1 MNHLAPRQGK
11 FAIVLLI
18 SFCLHFLMLTFSS
31 EKSQYEQRTQKG
43 EKIVEQLAKEAMV
56 GITSQDR
63 ISLSVLANRYQVDQE
78 VAKLVIS
85 DQNNQPLV
93 QTGQAQ
99 NDVGQV
105 IDKPI
110 IQNNQVLGHATIT
123 MKAVSKGE
131 IVSSQWLF
139 VLGSAILHG
148 FLWLIYGYMARPT
161 QEQLAQLGEKVQQH
175 IALARGSLA
184 PSNRVLTADGELQ
197 LDDHDALYNE
207 AEDSSAA
214 AQTAATGKTINDFL
228 NREKSKSAKDDTQTQ
243 PTVTEVID
251 NLAQET
257 TVDSQKQPEIE
268 LQIHF
273 YDQYHLLKR
282 VAPEVAK
289 PYFQLCNQLLMR
301 ASNSLFNSSNN
312 VLNRY
317 IKDVYIKD
325 NSHFNANG
333 AVIHLA
339 GKAEQLPL
347 AAVLLS
353 KLLIILN
360 QVVYEKH
367 RELSRFALPLTIGT
381 SISHQFDDVQK
392 LMANHA
398 KEDGLLLLYPLDL
411 LKTLDGKVQFKNL
424 QHPTTITERE
434 MVWYN
439 GLSETLMTEL
449 IAKRDDILTATEK

>member
-85 DQNNQPLV
+85 DQNNKPLV

-99 NDVGQV
+99 NEVGQV

-139 VLGSAILHG
+139 ILGSAILHG

-184 PSNRVLTADGELQ
+184 SSNPVLTADGELQ
-197 LDDHDALYNE
+197 LDDHDALYNQ
-207 AEDSSAA
+207 AKDSSAT
-214 AQTAATGKTINDFL
+214 AQPAATGKTINDFL
-228 NREKSKSAKDDTQTQ
+228 NREKSKSVKDDPQTQ
-243 PTVTEVID
+243 PVATD
-251 NLAQET
+251 NLAQEN

-381 SISHQFDDVQK
+381 SISHQFGDVQK
-392 LMANHA
+392 LMVNHA

>member
-31 EKSQYEQRTQKG
+31 EKSQYEQRTDKG

-56 GITSQDR
+56 GITNQDR
-63 ISLSVLANRYQVDQE
+63 ISLSVLANRYQVDND

-85 DQNNQPLV
+85 DPNNQPLV

-110 IQNNQVLGHATIT
+110 IQNNQVLGHATVT

-161 QEQLAQLGEKVQQH
+161 QEQLEQLGEKVQQR

-184 PSNRVLTADGELQ
+184 LAKAAGLDADELQ
-197 LDDHDALYNE
+197 LDNHDTIEDTGIA
-207 AEDSSAA
+207 AEPA
-214 AQTAATGKTINDFL
+214 TTGKSINDFL
-228 NREKSKSAKDDTQTQ
+228 NREKFKSVTPDSAVNQAPTQTDD
-243 PTVTEVID
+243 V
-251 NLAQET
+251 AQT
-257 TVDSQKQPEIE
+257 RVMQAQTQPEIE
-268 LQIHF
+268 LQIQF
-273 YDQYHLLKR
+273 YDQYNLLKR
-282 VAPEVAK
+282 VAPEVSK

-301 ASNSLFNSSNN
+301 ASQSLFDPSNN

-317 IKDVYIKD
+317 IKDVSIKD
-325 NSHFNANG
+325 TSHFSVNG
-333 AVIHLA
+333 AVIHLTGNA
-339 GKAEQLPL
+339 QQLPL

-381 SISHQFDDVQK
+381 SLSPQFDDVQK

-398 KEDGLLLLYPLDL
+398 KEDGLLLLYPLEL
-411 LKTLDGKVQFKNL
+411 LKTLDGKVQFKNIS
-424 QHPTTITERE
+424 HPTTITERE

-439 GLSETLMTEL
+439 GLAETLMTEL
-449 IAKRDDILTATEK
+449 ISKRDDILTATEK

>member
-1 MNHLAPRQGK
+1 
-11 FAIVLLI
+11 
-18 SFCLHFLMLTFSS
+18 
-31 EKSQYEQRTQKG
+31 
-43 EKIVEQLAKEAMV
+43 
-56 GITSQDR
+56 
-63 ISLSVLANRYQVDQE
+63 
-78 VAKLVIS
+78 
-85 DQNNQPLV
+85 
-93 QTGQAQ
+93 
-99 NDVGQV
+99 VGQV

-184 PSNRVLTADGELQ
+184 SSNPVLTADGELQ
-197 LDDHDALYNE
+197 LDEDTLYNK
-207 AEDSSAA
+207 AGDSSAT
-214 AQTAATGKTINDFL
+214 AQPAATGKTINDFL
-228 NREKSKSAKDDTQTQ
+228 NREKSKSAKDNPQAQ
-243 PTVTEVID
+243 PTATEATD

-411 LKTLDGKVQFKNL
+411 LKTLDGFASGGRLRGGAAIPCFIVQGVF
-424 QHPTTITERE
+424 I
-434 MVWYN
+434 
-439 GLSETLMTEL
+439 
-449 IAKRDDILTATEK
+449 

>member
-78 VAKLVIS
+78 VAKIVIS

-99 NDVGQV
+99 NEVGQV

-110 IQNNQVLGHATIT
+110 IQNNQVLGHATII

-175 IALARGSLA
+175 IALARGGLA
-184 PSNRVLTADGELQ
+184 PPNPVLTADGELQ
-197 LDDHDALYNE
+197 LDEDTLYNIG
-207 AEDSSAA
+207 DSSAT
-214 AQTAATGKTINDFL
+214 AQPAATGKTINDFL
-228 NREKSKSAKDDTQTQ
+228 NREKSKSAKDNPQAQSTA
-243 PTVTEVID
+243 TEATD

-325 NSHFNANG
+325 NSHFNAKG

-339 GKAEQLPL
+339 GKPEQLPL

-439 GLSETLMTEL
+439 GLSESLMTEL
-449 IAKRDDILTATEK
+449 IAKRDEILTATEK

>member
-99 NDVGQV
+99 NEVGQV

-197 LDDHDALYNE
+197 LDEDTLYNK
-207 AEDSSAA
+207 AGDSSAT
-214 AQTAATGKTINDFL
+214 AQPAATGKTINDFL
-228 NREKSKSAKDDTQTQ
+228 NREKSKSAKDDPQTQ
-243 PTVTEVID
+243 PTATD
-251 NLAQET
+251 ATANLAQET

-367 RELSRFALPLTIGT
+367 RELSRFALPFTIGT
-381 SISHQFDDVQK
+381 SISHRFGDVQK

>member
-1 MNHLAPRQGK
+1 MG
-11 FAIVLLI
+11 F
-18 SFCLHFLMLTFSS
+18 
-31 EKSQYEQRTQKG
+31 
-43 EKIVEQLAKEAMV
+43 
-56 GITSQDR
+56 
-63 ISLSVLANRYQVDQE
+63 
-78 VAKLVIS
+78 
-85 DQNNQPLV
+85 
-93 QTGQAQ
+93 
-99 NDVGQV
+99 
-105 IDKPI
+105 
-110 IQNNQVLGHATIT
+110 
-123 MKAVSKGE
+123 
-131 IVSSQWLF
+131 VSSQWLF

-175 IALARGSLA
+175 IALARGGLA
-184 PSNRVLTADGELQ
+184 PPNPVLTADGELQ
-197 LDDHDALYNE
+197 LDEDTLYNIG
-207 AEDSSAA
+207 DSNAT
-214 AQTAATGKTINDFL
+214 AQPAATGKTINDFL
-228 NREKSKSAKDDTQTQ
+228 NREKSKSAKDIHQTQ
-243 PTVTEVID
+243 PTATEATD
-251 NLAQET
+251 NLAQENI
-257 TVDSQKQPEIE
+257 VDSQKQPEIE

>member
-99 NDVGQV
+99 NEVGQV

-110 IQNNQVLGHATIT
+110 IQNNQVLGHATII

-184 PSNRVLTADGELQ
+184 STNPALTAGGELQ
-197 LDDHDALYNE
+197 LDEDTLYNK
-207 AEDSSAA
+207 AGDSNAA
-214 AQTAATGKTINDFL
+214 AQPAATGKTINDFL
-228 NREKSKSAKDDTQTQ
+228 NREKSKSAKDITQTQ
-243 PTVTEVID
+243 PIATEATE

>member
-85 DQNNQPLV
+85 DQNNKPLV

-99 NDVGQV
+99 NDGGQV

-184 PSNRVLTADGELQ
+184 PTNPALTADGELQ
-197 LDDHDALYNE
+197 LDDHDLYTQ
-207 AEDSSAA
+207 AGDSSAT
-214 AQTAATGKTINDFL
+214 AQPAATGKTINDFL
-228 NREKSKSAKDDTQTQ
+228 NREKSKSVNDNNQAQ
-243 PTVTEVID
+243 PTATEATD
-251 NLAQET
+251 NLAQEN

-333 AVIHLA
+333 AVVHLA

-367 RELSRFALPLTIGT
+367 RELSRFPLPLPIGT

>member
-99 NDVGQV
+99 NEVGQV

-110 IQNNQVLGHATIT
+110 IQNNQVLGHATII

-184 PSNRVLTADGELQ
+184 PTNPALTADGELQ
-197 LDDHDALYNE
+197 LDEDTLYNK
-207 AEDSSAA
+207 AGDSSAT
-214 AQTAATGKTINDFL
+214 AQPAATGKTINDFL
-228 NREKSKSAKDDTQTQ
+228 NREKSKSAKDIPQTQ
-243 PTVTEVID
+243 PTATEATD

-257 TVDSQKQPEIE
+257 TVESQKQPEIE

-325 NSHFNANG
+325 NSHFNAKG

>member
-85 DQNNQPLV
+85 DQNNKPLV

-333 AVIHLA
+333 AVVHLA

-449 IAKRDDILTATEK
+449 IAKRDEILTATEK

>member
-85 DQNNQPLV
+85 DQNNKPLV

-99 NDVGQV
+99 NDGGQV

-184 PSNRVLTADGELQ
+184 PTNPALTADGELQ
-197 LDDHDALYNE
+197 LDDHDLYTQ
-207 AEDSSAA
+207 AGDSSAT
-214 AQTAATGKTINDFL
+214 AQPAATGKTINDFL
-228 NREKSKSAKDDTQTQ
+228 NREKSKSVNDNNQAQ
-243 PTVTEVID
+243 PTATEATD
-251 NLAQET
+251 NLAQEN

-289 PYFQLCNQLLMR
+289 PYFQLSNQLLMR

>member
-1 MNHLAPRQGK
+1 M
-11 FAIVLLI
+11 
-18 SFCLHFLMLTFSS
+18 
-31 EKSQYEQRTQKG
+31 
-43 EKIVEQLAKEAMV
+43 
-56 GITSQDR
+56 
-63 ISLSVLANRYQVDQE
+63 
-78 VAKLVIS
+78 
-85 DQNNQPLV
+85 
-93 QTGQAQ
+93 
-99 NDVGQV
+99 

-184 PSNRVLTADGELQ
+184 PTNPALTADGELQ
-197 LDDHDALYNE
+197 LDDHDLYTQ
-207 AEDSSAA
+207 AGDSSAT
-214 AQTAATGKTINDFL
+214 AQPAATGKTINDFL
-228 NREKSKSAKDDTQTQ
+228 NREKSKSVNDNNQAQ
-243 PTVTEVID
+243 PTATEATD
-251 NLAQET
+251 NLAQEN

>member
-99 NDVGQV
+99 NEVGQV

-110 IQNNQVLGHATIT
+110 IQNNQVLGHAIIT

-175 IALARGSLA
+175 IALARGGLA
-184 PSNRVLTADGELQ
+184 PPNPVLTAGGELQ
-197 LDDHDALYNE
+197 LDEDTLYNIG
-207 AEDSSAA
+207 DSSAT
-214 AQTAATGKTINDFL
+214 AQPAATGKTINDFL
-228 NREKSKSAKDDTQTQ
+228 NREKSKSAKDIHQTQ
-243 PTVTEVID
+243 PTATEATD
-251 NLAQET
+251 NLAQENI
-257 TVDSQKQPEIE
+257 VDSQKQPEIE

-325 NSHFNANG
+325 NSHFNAKG

-381 SISHQFDDVQK
+381 SISHRFGDVQK

>member
-85 DQNNQPLV
+85 DQNNKPLV

-99 NDVGQV
+99 NEVGQV

-139 VLGSAILHG
+139 ILGSAILHG

-184 PSNRVLTADGELQ
+184 SSNPVLTADGELQ
-197 LDDHDALYNE
+197 LDDHDALYNQ
-207 AEDSSAA
+207 AKDSSAT
-214 AQTAATGKTINDFL
+214 AQPAATGKTINDFL
-228 NREKSKSAKDDTQTQ
+228 NREKSKSVKDDPQTQ
-243 PTVTEVID
+243 PVATD
-251 NLAQET
+251 NLAQEN

>member
-1 MNHLAPRQGK
+1 
-11 FAIVLLI
+11 
-18 SFCLHFLMLTFSS
+18 MLTFSS

-85 DQNNQPLV
+85 DQNNKPLV

-99 NDVGQV
+99 NDGGQV

-184 PSNRVLTADGELQ
+184 PTNPALTADGELQ
-197 LDDHDALYNE
+197 LDDHDLYTQ
-207 AEDSSAA
+207 AGDSSAT
-214 AQTAATGKTINDFL
+214 AQPAATGKTINDFL
-228 NREKSKSAKDDTQTQ
+228 NREKSKSVNDNNQAQ
-243 PTVTEVID
+243 PTATEATD
-251 NLAQET
+251 NLAQEN

>member
-99 NDVGQV
+99 NEVGQV

-110 IQNNQVLGHATIT
+110 IQNNQVLGHAIIT

-175 IALARGSLA
+175 IALARGGLA
-184 PSNRVLTADGELQ
+184 PPNPVLTADGELQ
-197 LDDHDALYNE
+197 LDEDTLYNIG
-207 AEDSSAA
+207 DSNAT
-214 AQTAATGKTINDFL
+214 AQPAATGKTINDFL
-228 NREKSKSAKDDTQTQ
+228 NREKSKSAKDIHQTQ
-243 PTVTEVID
+243 PTATEATD
-251 NLAQET
+251 NLAQENI
-257 TVDSQKQPEIE
+257 VDSQKQPEIE

-282 VAPEVAK
+282 VAPEVSK

-317 IKDVYIKD
+317 IKDVYIKG
-325 NSHFNANG
+325 NSHFNAKG

-367 RELSRFALPLTIGT
+367 RELSRFALPFTIGT
-381 SISHQFDDVQK
+381 SISHQFDDLQK

-424 QHPTTITERE
+424 QHPTTIAERE

>member
-85 DQNNQPLV
+85 DQNNKPLV

-99 NDVGQV
+99 NDGGQV

-148 FLWLIYGYMARPT
+148 FLWLIYGYMACPT

-184 PSNRVLTADGELQ
+184 STSPVLTTDGELQ
-197 LDDHDALYNE
+197 LDEDNLYSK
-207 AEDSSAA
+207 AGDSSAT
-214 AQTAATGKTINDFL
+214 AQPAATGKTINDFL
-228 NREKSKSAKDDTQTQ
+228 NREKSKSAKDDPQTQ
-243 PTVTEVID
+243 PTTTEATD
-251 NLAQET
+251 NLAQEN
-257 TVDSQKQPEIE
+257 TVHSQKQPEIE

-333 AVIHLA
+333 AVVHLA

-449 IAKRDDILTATEK
+449 IAKRDEILTATEK

>member
-56 GITSQDR
+56 GITSKDR

-78 VAKLVIS
+78 VAKIVIS

-99 NDVGQV
+99 NEVGQV
-105 IDKPI
+105 IDNPI

-184 PSNRVLTADGELQ
+184 STSPVLTADSELQ
-197 LDDHDALYNE
+197 LDEDALYNK
-207 AEDSSAA
+207 AEYSSAT
-214 AQTAATGKTINDFL
+214 AQPAATGKTINDFL
-228 NREKSKSAKDDTQTQ
+228 NREKSKSVKDIPQTQ
-243 PTVTEVID
+243 PTATNMTD
-251 NLAQET
+251 NLAQEA

-317 IKDVYIKD
+317 INDVYIKD
-325 NSHFNANG
+325 TSHFNANG
-333 AVIHLA
+333 AVVHLA

-449 IAKRDDILTATEK
+449 IAKRDEILTATEK

>member
-99 NDVGQV
+99 NEVGQV

-197 LDDHDALYNE
+197 LDEDTLYNQ
-207 AEDSSAA
+207 AGDSSAT
-214 AQTAATGKTINDFL
+214 AQPAATGKTINDF
-228 NREKSKSAKDDTQTQ
+228 
-243 PTVTEVID
+243 
-251 NLAQET
+251 
-257 TVDSQKQPEIE
+257 
-268 LQIHF
+268 
-273 YDQYHLLKR
+273 
-282 VAPEVAK
+282 
-289 PYFQLCNQLLMR
+289 
-301 ASNSLFNSSNN
+301 
-312 VLNRY
+312 
-317 IKDVYIKD
+317 
-325 NSHFNANG
+325 
-333 AVIHLA
+333 
-339 GKAEQLPL
+339 
-347 AAVLLS
+347 
-353 KLLIILN
+353 
-360 QVVYEKH
+360 
-367 RELSRFALPLTIGT
+367 
-381 SISHQFDDVQK
+381 
-392 LMANHA
+392 
-398 KEDGLLLLYPLDL
+398 
-411 LKTLDGKVQFKNL
+411 
-424 QHPTTITERE
+424 
-434 MVWYN
+434 
-439 GLSETLMTEL
+439 
-449 IAKRDDILTATEK
+449 

>member
-43 EKIVEQLAKEAMV
+43 EKIVEQLAKEAIV

-78 VAKLVIS
+78 VAKIVIS

-99 NDVGQV
+99 NEVGQV

-184 PSNRVLTADGELQ
+184 STSPVLTADSELQ
-197 LDDHDALYNE
+197 LDEDNLYSK
-207 AEDSSAA
+207 AGDSSAT
-214 AQTAATGKTINDFL
+214 AQPAATGKTINDFL
-228 NREKSKSAKDDTQTQ
+228 NREKSKSAKDIPQTQ
-243 PTVTEVID
+243 PTATNMTD
-251 NLAQET
+251 NLAQEA

-317 IKDVYIKD
+317 INDVYIKD
-325 NSHFNANG
+325 TSHFNANG
-333 AVIHLA
+333 AVVHLA

-381 SISHQFDDVQK
+381 SISHQSDDVQK

-449 IAKRDDILTATEK
+449 IAKRDEILTATEK

>member
-18 SFCLHFLMLTFSS
+18 SFCLHFLMLIFSS

-85 DQNNQPLV
+85 DQNNKPLV

-99 NDVGQV
+99 NDGGQV

-184 PSNRVLTADGELQ
+184 PTNPALTADGELQ
-197 LDDHDALYNE
+197 LDDHDLYTQ
-207 AEDSSAA
+207 AGDSSAT
-214 AQTAATGKTINDFL
+214 AQPAATGKTINDFL
-228 NREKSKSAKDDTQTQ
+228 NREKSKSVNDNNQAQ
-243 PTVTEVID
+243 PTATEATD
-251 NLAQET
+251 NLAQEN

-325 NSHFNANG
+325 HSHFNANG

>member
-18 SFCLHFLMLTFSS
+18 SFCLHFLMLIFSS

-99 NDVGQV
+99 NEVGQV

-110 IQNNQVLGHATIT
+110 IQNNQVLGHAIIT

-184 PSNRVLTADGELQ
+184 STNPALTADGELQ
-197 LDDHDALYNE
+197 LDEGTLYNK
-207 AEDSSAA
+207 AGDSSAA
-214 AQTAATGKTINDFL
+214 AQPAATGKTINDFL
-228 NREKSKSAKDDTQTQ
+228 NREKSKSVNDNNQAQ
-243 PTVTEVID
+243 PTATEATD

-257 TVDSQKQPEIE
+257 TVESQKQPEIE

-317 IKDVYIKD
+317 INDVYIKD

-367 RELSRFALPLTIGT
+367 RELSRFALPFTIGT
-381 SISHQFDDVQK
+381 SISHRFGDVQK

-449 IAKRDDILTATEK
+449 IAKRDEILTATEK

>member
-99 NDVGQV
+99 NEVGQV

-110 IQNNQVLGHATIT
+110 IQNNQVLGHATII

-184 PSNRVLTADGELQ
+184 STSPVLTTDSELQ
-197 LDDHDALYNE
+197 LDEGTLYNQVGG
-207 AEDSSAA
+207 SSAT
-214 AQTAATGKTINDFL
+214 AQPAATGKTINDFL
-228 NREKSKSAKDDTQTQ
+228 NREKSKSAKDIPQTQ
-243 PTVTEVID
+243 PTATEVTD

-333 AVIHLA
+333 AVVHLA

-449 IAKRDDILTATEK
+449 IAKRDEILTATEK

>member
-85 DQNNQPLV
+85 DQNNKPLV

-99 NDVGQV
+99 NDGGQV

-184 PSNRVLTADGELQ
+184 PTNPALTADGELQ
-197 LDDHDALYNE
+197 LDDHDLYTQ
-207 AEDSSAA
+207 AGDSSAT
-214 AQTAATGKTINDFL
+214 AQPAATGKTINDFL
-228 NREKSKSAKDDTQTQ
+228 NREKSKSVNDNNQAQ
-243 PTVTEVID
+243 PTATEATD
-251 NLAQET
+251 NLAQEN

-273 YDQYHLLKR
+273 YDQYDLLKR

>member
-85 DQNNQPLV
+85 DQNNKPLV

-99 NDVGQV
+99 NDGGQV

-184 PSNRVLTADGELQ
+184 PTNPALTADGELQ
-197 LDDHDALYNE
+197 LDDHDLYTQ
-207 AEDSSAA
+207 AGDSSAT
-214 AQTAATGKTINDFL
+214 AQPAATGKTINDFL
-228 NREKSKSAKDDTQTQ
+228 NREKSKSVNDNNQAQ
-243 PTVTEVID
+243 PTATEATD
-251 NLAQET
+251 NLAQEN

-333 AVIHLA
+333 AVVHLA

-367 RELSRFALPLTIGT
+367 RELSRFALPFTIGT
-381 SISHQFDDVQK
+381 SISHRFDDVQK

>member
-85 DQNNQPLV
+85 DQNNKPLV

-99 NDVGQV
+99 NDGGQV

-184 PSNRVLTADGELQ
+184 PTNPALTADGELQ
-197 LDDHDALYNE
+197 LDDHDLYTQ
-207 AEDSSAA
+207 AGDSSAT
-214 AQTAATGKTINDFL
+214 AQPAATGKTINDFL
-228 NREKSKSAKDDTQTQ
+228 NREKSKSVNDNNQAQ
-243 PTVTEVID
+243 PTATEATD
-251 NLAQET
+251 NLAQEN

-411 LKTLDGKVQFKNL
+411 LKTLDGKVQF
-424 QHPTTITERE
+424 
-434 MVWYN
+434 
-439 GLSETLMTEL
+439 
-449 IAKRDDILTATEK
+449 

>member
-78 VAKLVIS
+78 VAKIVIS

-99 NDVGQV
+99 NEVGQV

-110 IQNNQVLGHATIT
+110 IQNNQVLGHATII

-175 IALARGSLA
+175 IALARGGLA
-184 PSNRVLTADGELQ
+184 PPNPVLTADGELQ
-197 LDDHDALYNE
+197 LDEDTLYNIG
-207 AEDSSAA
+207 DSSAT
-214 AQTAATGKTINDFL
+214 AQPAATGKTINDFL
-228 NREKSKSAKDDTQTQ
+228 NREKSKSAKDNPQAQSTA
-243 PTVTEVID
+243 TEATD

-325 NSHFNANG
+325 NSHFNAKG

-339 GKAEQLPL
+339 GKPEQLPL

-439 GLSETLMTEL
+439 GLSESLMTEL

>member
-85 DQNNQPLV
+85 DQNNKPLV

-99 NDVGQV
+99 NDGGQV

-184 PSNRVLTADGELQ
+184 STSPVLTADSELQ
-197 LDDHDALYNE
+197 LDEDTLYNK
-207 AEDSSAA
+207 AEYSSAT
-214 AQTAATGKTINDFL
+214 AQPAATGKTINDFL
-228 NREKSKSAKDDTQTQ
+228 NREKSKSVKDDPQAQ
-243 PTVTEVID
+243 PTATD

>member
-85 DQNNQPLV
+85 DQNNKPLV

-99 NDVGQV
+99 NDGGQV

-148 FLWLIYGYMARPT
+148 FLWLIYGYMACPT

-184 PSNRVLTADGELQ
+184 PTNPALTADGELQ
-197 LDDHDALYNE
+197 LDDHDLYTQ
-207 AEDSSAA
+207 AGDSSAT
-214 AQTAATGKTINDFL
+214 AQPAATGKTINDFL
-228 NREKSKSAKDDTQTQ
+228 NREKSKSVNDNNQAQ
-243 PTVTEVID
+243 PTATEATD
-251 NLAQET
+251 NLAQEN

-333 AVIHLA
+333 AVVHLA

-449 IAKRDDILTATEK
+449 IAKRDEILTATEK

>member
-85 DQNNQPLV
+85 DQNNKPLV

-99 NDVGQV
+99 NDGGQV

-184 PSNRVLTADGELQ
+184 PTNPALTADGELQ
-197 LDDHDALYNE
+197 LDDHDLYTQ
-207 AEDSSAA
+207 AGDSSAT
-214 AQTAATGKTINDFL
+214 AQPAATGKTINDFL
-228 NREKSKSAKDDTQTQ
+228 NREKSKSVNDNNQAQ
-243 PTVTEVID
+243 PTATEATD
-251 NLAQET
+251 NLAQEN

-325 NSHFNANG
+325 SSHFNANG

-449 IAKRDDILTATEK
+449 IAKRDEILTATEK

>member
-18 SFCLHFLMLTFSS
+18 SFCLHFLMLIFSS
-31 EKSQYEQRTQKG
+31 EKSQYEQRTDKG

-56 GITSQDR
+56 GITNQDR
-63 ISLSVLANRYQVDQE
+63 ISLGVLANRYQVDND

-131 IVSSQWLF
+131 IVSHQWLF

-161 QEQLAQLGEKVQQH
+161 QEQLEQLGEKVQQR
-175 IALARGSLA
+175 IAIARGSLVPTKVA
-184 PSNRVLTADGELQ
+184 GAGDELE
-197 LDDHDALYNE
+197 LDNHDAI
-207 AEDSSAA
+207 
-214 AQTAATGKTINDFL
+214 ATGENTSMAVEPATTGKSINDFL
-228 NREKSKSAKDDTQTQ
+228 NKEKSKSTTPNSGVTQAADVPHT
-243 PTVTEVID
+243 D
-251 NLAQET
+251 NLAHQS
-257 TVDSQKQPEIE
+257 VPQDKKQPEIE
-268 LQIHF
+268 LQIQF
-273 YDQYHLLKR
+273 YDQYNLLKR
-282 VAPEVAK
+282 VAPEVSK
-289 PYFQLCNQLLMR
+289 PYFQLCHQLLMR
-301 ASNSLFNSSNN
+301 ASQSLFNSSNS

-317 IKDVYIKD
+317 IKEVSIKD
-325 NSHFNANG
+325 TQHFSAKG
-333 AVIHLA
+333 AVVHLTGNA
-339 GKAEQLPL
+339 QQLPL

-381 SISHQFDDVQK
+381 SLGHQFDDVQK

-398 KEDGLLLLYPLDL
+398 KEDGLLLLYPLEW
-411 LKTLDGKVQFKNL
+411 LKTLDGKVQFKNIS
-424 QHPTTITERE
+424 HPTTITERE

-439 GLSETLMTEL
+439 GLAETLMAEL
-449 IAKRDDILTATEK
+449 IGKRDSILTATEK

>member
-1 MNHLAPRQGK
+1 
-11 FAIVLLI
+11 
-18 SFCLHFLMLTFSS
+18 
-31 EKSQYEQRTQKG
+31 
-43 EKIVEQLAKEAMV
+43 MV

-85 DQNNQPLV
+85 DQTNQPLV

-99 NDVGQV
+99 NEVGQV

-110 IQNNQVLGHATIT
+110 IQNNQVLGHATII

-184 PSNRVLTADGELQ
+184 STSPVLTADSELQ
-197 LDDHDALYNE
+197 LDEDTLYDK
-207 AEDSSAA
+207 AGDSSAN
-214 AQTAATGKTINDFL
+214 AQPAATGKTINDFL
-228 NREKSKSAKDDTQTQ
+228 NREKSKPAKDIPQTQ
-243 PTVTEVID
+243 PTATD

-257 TVDSQKQPEIE
+257 TVDSHKQPEIE

>member
-63 ISLSVLANRYQVDQE
+63 ISLSVLANRYQLDQE
-78 VAKLVIS
+78 VAKIVIS

-99 NDVGQV
+99 NEVGQV

-110 IQNNQVLGHATIT
+110 IQNNQVLGHATII

-175 IALARGSLA
+175 IALARGGLA
-184 PSNRVLTADGELQ
+184 PPNPVLTADGELQ
-197 LDDHDALYNE
+197 LDEDTLYNIG
-207 AEDSSAA
+207 DSNAT
-214 AQTAATGKTINDFL
+214 AQPAATGKTINDFL
-228 NREKSKSAKDDTQTQ
+228 NREKSKSAKDIHQTQ
-243 PTVTEVID
+243 PTATEATD
-251 NLAQET
+251 NLAQENI
-257 TVDSQKQPEIE
+257 VDSQKQPEIE

-325 NSHFNANG
+325 NSHFNAKG

-339 GKAEQLPL
+339 GKPEQLPL

>member
-78 VAKLVIS
+78 VAKIVIS

-99 NDVGQV
+99 NEVGQV

-175 IALARGSLA
+175 IALARGGLA
-184 PSNRVLTADGELQ
+184 PPNPVLTADSELQ
-197 LDDHDALYNE
+197 LDEDTLYNIG
-207 AEDSSAA
+207 DSNAT
-214 AQTAATGKTINDFL
+214 AQPAATGKTINDFL
-228 NREKSKSAKDDTQTQ
+228 NREKSKSAKDIHQTQ
-243 PTVTEVID
+243 PTATD
-251 NLAQET
+251 NLAQENI
-257 TVDSQKQPEIE
+257 VDSQKQPEIE